1 MEVFPPPQ
9 LEQRRLVVAT
19 IIGYFALFDL
29 LFLPQFP
36 LLIMPYSLPLIAAV
50 LVWSLRIEC
59 DEQFLAFVLLGVA
72 VLGSAGLS
80 TFFYDQETVLLNA
93 KRAIQFLIPFAYYF
107 FFRWLAARTTLRV
120 KGLLLAF
127 VAYYLC
133 WAAYFVYSP
142 NNAEASL
149 LRLYP
154 TIGPGMASHL
164 LFLRFAFFFE
174 DSNSA
179 AYFFLIVVG
188 FLFTTKRLK
197 PLGAVLLVV
206 VGLCGVLVTQSRGA
220 LFAALLMLIFGLV
233 NDRHVVRQHVKWVGF
248 AVALVAALGIGL
260 FAWLNLV
267 AGGTTYGSLL
277 ARLVRSRV
285 LQAEGIT
292 EGRPA
297 HYAWAV
303 THLLPLP
310 LGRGYSL
317 FQNGDIFRPHS
328 DHLRLLYSYG
338 IIAYLATIQLLF
350 RRLFRAP
357 ALVFPALMAFSI
369 NTLIDDNKLMGLF
382 LSLLAIWLVS
392 GEGNAQGDL
401 FPPPPESGVSAP
413 ESLGRGSPVG
423 RTFA

>member
-1 MEVFPPPQ
+1 
-9 LEQRRLVVAT
+9 
-19 IIGYFALFDL
+19 
-29 LFLPQFP
+29 
-36 LLIMPYSLPLIAAV
+36 
-50 LVWSLRIEC
+50 
-59 DEQFLAFVLLGVA
+59 LGIA
-72 VLGSAGLS
+72 VLGSAAVS
-80 TFFYDQETVLLNA
+80 TFFYDAETVFLNA
-93 KRAIQFLIPFAYYF
+93 KRAIQFLVPFAYYF
-107 FFRWLAARTTLRV
+107 LFRWLAARTTLRV
-120 KGLLLAF
+120 KALLLAF

-179 AYFFLIVVG
+179 AYFFLIAVG

-206 VGLCGVLVTQSRGA
+206 VAICGVLVTQSRGA
-220 LFAALLMLIFGLV
+220 LLAAFLMLIFGLV
-233 NDRHVVRQHVKWVGF
+233 NDREVVRQHIKWVGF
-248 AVALVAALGIGL
+248 AVAFVAVLGIGL
-260 FAWLNLV
+260 FVWLNL
-267 AGGTTYGSLL
+267 ATGGSTYGSLL
-277 ARLVRSRV
+277 AHLVRSRL

-292 EGRPA
+292 EGRPT
-297 HYAWAV
+297 HYVWAV

-317 FQNGDIFRPHS
+317 FQDGDIFRPHS

-357 ALVFPALMAFSI
+357 VLMLPALMAFSI
-369 NTLIDDNKLMGLF
+369 NSLIDDNKLIGLF
-382 LSLLAIWLVS
+382 LSLLAIWSVS
-392 GEGNAQGDL
+392 GEGVPDADQL
-401 FPPPPESGVSAP
+401 PPPTKSGVP
-413 ESLGRGSPVG
+413 TP
-423 RTFA
+423 